1 MKVQKINESPITK
14 DDIELYKSAISKLE
28 GFVFNASDV
37 NMDKRIITIRLG
49 NVEDELTLVNP
60 KVTKYSETPLV
71 YYEKDTYKANKVR
84 KTIRVPYLIIETD
97 NLGKVEF
104 KAEKNDWKNS
114 DEFFGDVGLVE
125 CVLVQ
130 RAIDAIDGIDI
141 THPTRQYSET
151 IIKDKEPGRNER
163 VMLQG
168 PAGEMEF
175 VKSKK
180 VDSYIKDFSTITIL
194 LKALSYFGRHHNKK
208 FINLIVTCIMIFNEN
223 INGLELY
230 KEILKVSDE
239 DLYYQKYEAEVEY
252 GVEDKCENFYAEL
265 QDKISRKID
274 EEEQSQSS
282 KIFKVK
288 NNFIDMLYD
297 YMKKYNNKSSKN
309 KINTELGI
317 WRYTTKFEKMESVY
331 WEIGE
336 DKPVNANPKF
346 LRYVWL
352 IDFLKLCVDTKK
364 LIKKT
369 FEMPSLSSLPTQS
382 SQISWNNVTEQLAN
396 SKVKVLVS
404 EPAKPKIEKEM
415 YIMDDDFSDDE
426 Y

>member
-28 GFVFNASDV
+28 VFVFNASDV
-37 NMDKRIITIRLG
+37 NIDKRIITIRLG

-130 RAIDAIDGIDI
+130 RAIDAINGIDI
-141 THPTRQYSET
+141 THPTRQYSDT
-151 IIKDKEPGRNER
+151 IRKDKEPGRNER

-180 VDSYIKDFSTITIL
+180 VNSYLET
-194 LKALSYFGRHHNKK
+194 GW
-208 FINLIVTCIMIFNEN
+208 NLI
-223 INGLELY
+223 
-230 KEILKVSDE
+230 
-239 DLYYQKYEAEVEY
+239 
-252 GVEDKCENFYAEL
+252 
-265 QDKISRKID
+265 
-274 EEEQSQSS
+274 
-282 KIFKVK
+282 
-288 NNFIDMLYD
+288 
-297 YMKKYNNKSSKN
+297 
-309 KINTELGI
+309 
-317 WRYTTKFEKMESVY
+317 
-331 WEIGE
+331 
-336 DKPVNANPKF
+336 
-346 LRYVWL
+346 
-352 IDFLKLCVDTKK
+352 
-364 LIKKT
+364 
-369 FEMPSLSSLPTQS
+369 
-382 SQISWNNVTEQLAN
+382 
-396 SKVKVLVS
+396 
-404 EPAKPKIEKEM
+404 
-415 YIMDDDFSDDE
+415 
-426 Y
+426 